1 GEKSENP
8 LSMYLNDIFT
18 VPVNLAGVCAL
29 SAPYGKDRKGLPCG
43 VQLIAD
49 RFFEKYLFESAKG
62 LL

>member
-1 GEKSENP
+1 
-8 LSMYLNDIFT
+8 
-18 VPVNLAGVCAL
+18 LAGVCAL